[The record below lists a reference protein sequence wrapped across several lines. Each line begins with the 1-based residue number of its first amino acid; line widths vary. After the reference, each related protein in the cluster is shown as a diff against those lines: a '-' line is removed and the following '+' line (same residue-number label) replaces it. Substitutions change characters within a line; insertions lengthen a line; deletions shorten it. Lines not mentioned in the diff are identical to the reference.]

1 MKSFCLHILAVIG
14 AHFLA
19 LVDSQLITNSTT
31 ESPSNDMLE
40 KLLGMGS
47 AEGNELPIT
56 YKPGQL
62 TVSENGLLLSTGL
75 QSRII
80 AITGEPITFN
90 DGSKSS
96 LPFHDQPDAGAIFVD
111 YSADNPDRYAYVS
124 NAEVGQKGG
133 GVGSIIFNANGDLI
147 DYKMILTGTT
157 RNCGGGK
164 TYWQTVSHS
173 NTSKGARTSLRL
185 HRILMARFLFSSFSF
200 YMSLLPT
207 YSGFLARKQEIV
219 VKYGEFEKPLATR
232 TLPHNF
238 YSQGNPPV

>member
-1 MKSFCLHILAVIG
+1 MKSFYLHILAVLG

-19 LVDSQLITNSTT
+19 LVNSQLITNSAT

-40 KLLGMGS
+40 KLVGMVS
-47 AEGNELPIT
+47 AEGNEVPIT

-80 AITGEPITFN
+80 AITGEPITFK

-96 LPFHDQPDAGAIFVD
+96 IPFHDQPDAGAIFVD
-111 YSADNPDRYAYVS
+111 YSTDNQGGYAYVS
-124 NAEVGQKGG
+124 NAEVGQEGG
-133 GVGSIIFNANGDLI
+133 GVGSIIFDAGGDPSN
-147 DYKMILTGTT
+147 YQMILTGTT

-173 NTSKGARTSLRL
+173 NTSRAARTSFKVASYSDGPFPL
-185 HRILMARFLFSSFSF
+185 FLFSLRTD
-200 YMSLLPT
+200 YLLANLQWV
-207 YSGFLARKQEIV
+207 SCEEA
-219 VKYGEFEKPLATR
+219 
-232 TLPHNF
+232 
-238 YSQGNPPV
+238 GNRGQIW

>member
-19 LVDSQLITNSTT
+19 LVDSQIITNTTT

-80 AITGEPITFN
+80 AITGEPVTFK

-96 LPFHDQPDAGAIFVD
+96 IPFHDQPDAGAIFVD
-111 YSADNPDRYAYVS
+111 YSADNPGGYAYVS
-124 NAEVGQKGG
+124 NAEVKAKGG
-133 GVGSIIFNANGDLI
+133 GVGSIIFDADSDPI

-173 NTSKGARTSLRL
+173 DTRKVARTS
-185 HRILMARFLFSSFSF
+185 
-200 YMSLLPT
+200 
-207 YSGFLARKQEIV
+207 
-219 VKYGEFEKPLATR
+219 
-232 TLPHNF
+232 
-238 YSQGNPPV
+238 

>member
-1 MKSFCLHILAVIG
+1 MKSFCLHILAVLG

-19 LVDSQLITNSTT
+19 LVNSQLITNSAT

-40 KLLGMGS
+40 KLVGMVS
-47 AEGNELPIT
+47 AEGNEVPIT

-80 AITGEPITFN
+80 AITGETITFK

-96 LPFHDQPDAGAIFVD
+96 IPFHDQPDAGAIFVD
-111 YSADNPDRYAYVS
+111 YSVDNPGGYAYVS

-133 GVGSIIFNANGDLI
+133 GVGSIIFDADGDPSGYKQILI
-147 DYKMILTGTT
+147 GTT

-173 NTSKGARTSLRL
+173 DTSKVARTSEGCL
-185 HRILMARFLFSSFSF
+185 
-200 YMSLLPT
+200 
-207 YSGFLARKQEIV
+207 
-219 VKYGEFEKPLATR
+219 EF
-232 TLPHNF
+232 
-238 YSQGNPPV
+238 